1 MRLRQGVPLIA
12 ATGVALASAGAV
24 ASLAPAAGP
33 FLCKGKFQKP
43 GVLKGTYSSGVIVKG
58 VCAVKHGKA
67 HVIGTLTVTKGAA
80 FVAAFGRHHSS
91 LKVTGNLVVGKG
103 ATVILGCKVNPDGSG
118 SACIDD
124 PNMKHPTLT
133 SHEVVTGNI
142 IESSPLG
149 VVVHNS
155 SIGGNIKQS
164 GGGGGLSCA
173 PPKTGIFASM
183 MSPVFSDYED
193 NSVGGSTVIS
203 KLNSCWLGVGRE
215 KIGGSLTV
223 NKNEMADPDAIEVF
237 SNHISKNLACSG
249 NSHPSP
255 MPPGD
260 QPVWD
265 SGEIPMNGAIY
276 PRRPQPNT
284 VGGKRRGQ
292 CVTATPTTQGGASGP
307 GAF

>member
-1 MRLRQGVPLIA
+1 LPLA
-12 ATGVALASAGAV
+12 GVAVLAMAGIGVAV
-24 ASLAPAAGP
+24 APAAGP
-33 FLCKGKFQKP
+33 HVCSGVLHKP
-43 GVLKGTYSSGVIVKG
+43 GVLRGTYPRGVVVKG
-58 VCAVKHGKA
+58 VCAVKTGKA
-67 HVIGTLTVTKGAA
+67 HVLGTLTVTRSSVL
-80 FVAAFGRHHSS
+80 VAAFGRHHSS
-91 LKVTGNLVVGKG
+91 LKVTGALVVGNG

-118 SACIDD
+118 SACVDD

-133 SHEVVTGNI
+133 GHEIVTGNI

-149 VVVHNS
+149 VIVHNS

-164 GGGGGLSCA
+164 AGGGGLSCA
-173 PPKTGIFASM
+173 PPKTGIFALM

-193 NSVGGSTVIS
+193 NSVGGSIVIS

-237 SNHISKNLACSG
+237 SNHISKKLACRG
-249 NSHPSP
+249 NSHSSP

-276 PRRPQPNT
+276 PRRPQPNK
-284 VGGKRRGQ
+284 VGGKRSGQ